1 MPEVAVAFPSDE
13 TSAEVVASRLRAEGI
28 AARVDRGL
36 AGSSWQVSSRGH
48 VTVFVDERVA
58 EQAHRIL
65 GTKRREETPP
75 GPFVRIAVAL
85 LILALVVGVGA
96 IAVTVISR

>member
-1 MPEVAVAFPSDE
+1 MGEVAVAFPSDE
-13 TSAEVVASRLRAEGI
+13 TTAEVVASRLRAEGI

-36 AGSSWQVSSRGH
+36 SGSSWQVSSRGH

-65 GTKRREETPP
+65 GVKRREESPP
-75 GPFVRIAVAL
+75 SPFARVAVAL
-85 LILALVVGVGA
+85 LFVALLIGLVA
-96 IAVTVISR
+96 IVLTFISG

>member
-1 MPEVAVAFPSDE
+1 VAEVAVAFPSDE

-48 VTVFVDERVA
+48 TTVFVDERVA

-65 GTKRREETPP
+65 GTKNREETTP
-75 GPFVRIAVAL
+75 GPFFRIAIAL
-85 LILALVVGVGA
+85 LVLALVVGVGA
-96 IAVTVISR
+96 IAVTLISR

>member
-1 MPEVAVAFPSDE
+1 MAEVAVAFPSDE
-13 TSAEVVASRLRAEGI
+13 TTAEVVASRLRAEGI
-28 AARVDRGL
+28 AARVDRVL

-65 GTKRREETPP
+65 GTKPRASKAPSSFERLAVV
-75 GPFVRIAVAL
+75 FLVIAVAVG
-85 LILALVVGVGA
+85 IAAIVV
-96 IAVTVISR
+96 AVTR

>member
-1 MPEVAVAFPSDE
+1 MAEVAVAFPSDE
-13 TSAEVVASRLRAEGI
+13 TNAEVMASRLRADGI

-36 AGSSWQVSSRGH
+36 HGSWQVWSRGQI
-48 VTVFVDERVA
+48 TIFVDARAAER
-58 EQAHRIL
+58 AHEIL
-65 GTKRREETPP
+65 GTQRREESPP
-75 GPFVRIAVAL
+75 GPFVRLAVAL

>member
-1 MPEVAVAFPSDE
+1 MAEVAVAFPSDE

-36 AGSSWQVSSRGH
+36 SGSSWQVSSRGH

-58 EQAHRIL
+58 EQARRIL
-65 GTKRREETPP
+65 GTRRREDAAP

>member
-1 MPEVAVAFPSDE
+1 MAEVAVAFPSDE
-13 TSAEVVASRLRAEGI
+13 PSAEVMASRLRAEGI

-65 GTKRREETPP
+65 GTKRHVETAP
-75 GPFVRIAVAL
+75 GPFDRIAVAL

>member
-1 MPEVAVAFPSDE
+1 MAEVAVAFPSDE
-13 TSAEVVASRLRAEGI
+13 TTAEVIASRLRAEGI

-58 EQAHRIL
+58 EQAHRTL
-65 GTKRREETPP
+65 GTKRTEAKAPSSFERLVVV
-75 GPFVRIAVAL
+75 FLVIAVVLGIAA
-85 LILALVVGVGA
+85 ILVV
-96 IAVTVISR
+96 AVTR

>member
-1 MPEVAVAFPSDE
+1 MSEVAVAFPSDE
-13 TSAEVVASRLRAEGI
+13 TSAEVVASRPRAEGI

-58 EQAHRIL
+58 PQAHRIL
-65 GTKRREETPP
+65 GTRRREDGPP
-75 GPFVRIAVAL
+75 SPFARIAVAL
-85 LILALVVGVGA
+85 LFAALLIGFVA
-96 IAVTVISR
+96 IVLTFITG